1 MSQTVLAPGRVA
13 VVTGAAS
20 GIGLAVCKRL
30 AERGMRVWM
39 ADVDEEKLGKARGEV
54 AAIAKGGD
62 QDVRCSVTDVSR
74 LSDVQRLQ
82 REVWESFGET
92 ALLMNNAA
100 AFRFGGAFKDV
111 EAWEKTLAVNVMGV
125 VHGMHAFVPKMLEQ
139 GEPSVVI
146 NTGSKQGITNPPGM
160 PNYNAAK
167 AAVKSLTESLQHELR
182 NTEGSKVSAHLL
194 VPGWTTTGDREHHP
208 NAWRAEQVADHMIA
222 ALEHGDFYIVCPDN
236 EVSPE
241 MDRKRIIWGAMDV
254 SENRPPLSRWH
265 PDYQDQ
271 FEAFEPE

>member
-1 MSQTVLAPGRVA
+1 MSHPALAPGRVA

-30 AERGMRVWM
+30 AALGMRIWL
-39 ADVDEEKLGKARGEV
+39 ADVNQEKLEKARGEV
-54 AAIAKGGD
+54 AAIAKAGD
-62 QDVRCSVTDVSR
+62 GDVRSSVVDVSR
-74 LSDVQRLQ
+74 LGDVERLQ
-82 REVWESFGET
+82 REVWASFGET

-100 AFRFGGAFKDV
+100 AFRFAGAFRDV
-111 EAWEKTLAVNVMGV
+111 EAWDKTFAVNVMGV
-125 VHGMHAFVPKMLEQ
+125 VHGLQVFVPKMIEQ
-139 GEPSVVI
+139 ATSSAVI

-182 NTEGSKVSAHLL
+182 NTEGCRVSAHLL

-208 NAWRAEQVADHMIA
+208 SAWLPEQVADYMIA
-222 ALEHGDFYIVCPDN
+222 ALERGDFYIICPDN

-254 SENRPPLSRWH
+254 CENRAPLSRWH
-265 PDYQDQ
+265 PDYQRAFD
-271 FEAFEPE
+271 EFEPT

>member
-1 MSQTVLAPGRVA
+1 MSHPVLAPGRVA

-30 AERGMRVWM
+30 AALGMRIWL
-39 ADVDEEKLGKARGEV
+39 ADVNQEKLEKARGEV
-54 AAIAKGGD
+54 AAIAKAGD
-62 QDVRCSVTDVSR
+62 GDVRSSVVDVSR
-74 LSDVQRLQ
+74 LSDVERLQ
-82 REVWESFGET
+82 REVWASFGET

-100 AFRFGGAFKDV
+100 AFRFAGAFRDV
-111 EAWEKTLAVNVMGV
+111 EAWDKTFAVNVMGV
-125 VHGMHAFVPKMLEQ
+125 VHGLQVFVPKMIEQ
-139 GEPSVVI
+139 AKSSAVI

-182 NTEGSKVSAHLL
+182 NTEGCKVSAHLL

-208 NAWRAEQVADHMIA
+208 SAWLPEQVADHMIA
-222 ALEHGDFYIVCPDN
+222 ALERGDFYIICPDN

-254 SENRPPLSRWH
+254 CENRAPLSRWH
-265 PDYQDQ
+265 PDYQQAFD
-271 FEAFEPE
+271 EFEPT

>member
-1 MSQTVLAPGRVA
+1 MSHPVLAPGRVA

-30 AERGMRVWM
+30 AAMGMRVWL
-39 ADVDEEKLGKARGEV
+39 VDLDQEKLEKARAEV
-54 AAIAKGGD
+54 AGLAKGGD
-62 QDVRCSVTDVSR
+62 RDVRSSMVDVSR
-74 LSDVQRLQ
+74 LSDVERLQ

-100 AFRFGGAFKDV
+100 AFRFAGAFRDV
-111 EAWEKTLAVNVMGV
+111 EAWEKTFAVNVMGV
-125 VHGMHAFVPKMLEQ
+125 VHGLQAFVPKMIEQ
-139 GEPSVVI
+139 AEPSAVI
-146 NTGSKQGITNPPGM
+146 NTGSKQGMTNPPGM

-182 NTEGSKVSAHLL
+182 NTEGCKVSAHLL

-208 NAWRAEQVADHMIA
+208 GAWRPEQVADHMIA
-222 ALEHGDFYIVCPDN
+222 ALERGDFYIICPDN

-254 SENRPPLSRWH
+254 SENRAPLSRWH
-265 PDYQDQ
+265 PDYQQAFD
-271 FEAFEPE
+271 EFEPT

>member
-30 AERGMRVWM
+30 AERGMRVWLV
-39 ADVDEEKLGKARGEV
+39 DVNEEKLEKARDDV
-54 AAIAKGGD
+54 AALAKGGD

-111 EAWEKTLAVNVMGV
+111 GAWETTFAVNVMGV

-222 ALEHGDFYIVCPDN
+222 ALEHGDFYIICPDN